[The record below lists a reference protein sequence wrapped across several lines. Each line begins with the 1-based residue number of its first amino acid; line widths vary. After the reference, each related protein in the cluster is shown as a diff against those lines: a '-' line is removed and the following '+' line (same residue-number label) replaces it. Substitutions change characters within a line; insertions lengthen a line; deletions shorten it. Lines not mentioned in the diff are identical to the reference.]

1 MDNVYLYG
9 ERGLVNAIL
18 IDSADKAPNAILKQ
32 IVWTGDA
39 PAFIDKVVRCEY
51 LVEFSLGEFGSPD
64 LIVIAYTDDAKY
76 VIFTEAKVVEYKN
89 AVTTKESYADA
100 GCLNVQLAL
109 KWRFKEALKCNP
121 KDYLR
126 IVEVKLTPCGDKMR
140 KLNKGRLVTYCRE
153 TLANAAGY
161 YFVALTGDK
170 YLERPPFDD
179 DPVLSELI
187 GETWYK
193 ERLNFGFLTYRKLIA
208 AGIVDENEGAFALPS
223 RLMLTE
229 GDVNGES
236 DIAYSK
242 VRNLRGF
249 NTEEWGERYLKV
261 AEALCEIVPS
271 LITVLDD
278 CANVVREVEQLQG
291 SYSYRVGNVTYA
303 KIMFLQREQA
313 VVMAIL
319 KDANLPQYDYDD
331 EKKFICTIQ
340 NGKTEYVA
348 YRFDNIDDVQRF
360 TEKLEATFAPEE

>member
-1 MDNVYLYG
+1 MDNVCLYG
-9 ERGLVNAIL
+9 ERGLVNGIL
-18 IDSADKAPNAILKQ
+18 LDNADKAPNALLKQ
-32 IVWTGDA
+32 IQWVGDT
-39 PAFIDKVVRCEY
+39 PSFIDEVVKCDY

-64 LIVIAYTDDAKY
+64 LIIIAYTPTDKY

-109 KWRFKEALKCNP
+109 KWRFKEALRYNP

-126 IVEVKLTPCGDKMR
+126 IVEVKLPPTGDKLR

-153 TLANAAGY
+153 TLANAAGD

-170 YLERPPFDD
+170 YLDKPPFDD
-179 DPVLSELI
+179 DPVLPELI

-229 GDVNGES
+229 GDVNGEN

-242 VRNLRGF
+242 VRNLRGY
-249 NTEEWGERYLKV
+249 NTEEWGERYTKV

-303 KIMFLQREQA
+303 KIMFLPREQA

-340 NGKTEYVA
+340 NAKTEYVA
-348 YRFDNIDDVQRF
+348 YRFDNLDDVQRF